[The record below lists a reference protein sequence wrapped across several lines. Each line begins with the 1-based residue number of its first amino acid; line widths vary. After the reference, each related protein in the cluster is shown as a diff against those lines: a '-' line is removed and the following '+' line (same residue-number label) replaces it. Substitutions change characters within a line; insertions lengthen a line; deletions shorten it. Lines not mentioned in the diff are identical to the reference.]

1 MQSETHT
8 KKCSRSSTELDM
20 MLVTEDSFQTVYDNS
35 DTFKRKAVPPS
46 SVATPE
52 TEESSL
58 SYERP
63 PRRKHKVKSKRRSS
77 QMMMCGALGAK
88 DEIVHDA
95 KTTLRQI
102 VTTLKK
108 FGPDEK
114 QAVRDT
120 LIDSVNSVKGTLKK
134 VAGQCSKP

>member
-1 MQSETHT
+1 M
-8 KKCSRSSTELDM
+8 L
-20 MLVTEDSFQTVYDNS
+20 LVTEDSFQTVYDNS
-35 DTFKRKAVPPS
+35 DTFKRKAVSPT

-58 SYERP
+58 GYERP
-63 PRRKHKVKSKRRSS
+63 RRRKHKTKSKRRS
-77 QMMMCGALGAK
+77 QMMLCGAFRDD
-88 DEIVHDA
+88 DEIVNDA
-95 KTTLRQI
+95 KTSLQQI
-102 VTTLKK
+102 VGTLKK

-120 LIDSVNSVKGTLKK
+120 LIDSVNSLKGALKK